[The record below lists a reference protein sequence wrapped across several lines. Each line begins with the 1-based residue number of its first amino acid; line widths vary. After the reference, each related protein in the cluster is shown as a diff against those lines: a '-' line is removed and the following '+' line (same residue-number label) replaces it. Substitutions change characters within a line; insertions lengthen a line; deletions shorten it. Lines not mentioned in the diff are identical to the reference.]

1 MLSAYYYLLVTKY
14 ESTGRKLCVGLCACV
29 GEDVKILR
37 VACLRIRS
45 SSNLIGAFL
54 VVCLRNYGVAF
65 ISKCA
70 ARSIDDIGYPETIT
84 REESSEGK
92 SICKQDEQ
100 VEIFIIS

>member
-45 SSNLIGAFL
+45 SSNLIGDFL
-54 VVCLRNYGVAF
+54 VVCLRNYGASVHHILMRTA
-65 ISKCA
+65 SCEKKCTVC
-70 ARSIDDIGYPETIT
+70 DDRYL
-84 REESSEGK
+84 
-92 SICKQDEQ
+92 
-100 VEIFIIS
+100 